1 VTQIGFSVF
10 TEKRIIMTDNRKQG
24 FIKKQGLTQVE
35 LSEIEVLAALCNSYE
50 GLELKLNWN
59 ILRNRPAHETNDF
72 LYYDNRQLVG
82 YLALFSFNSKEAEIG
97 GMVHPDY
104 RRRGIFTTLL
114 SAAKD
119 ECQQRRVPKLL
130 LIVEHASLSGQA
142 FAAWLHPGYDHT
154 EYRMALEE
162 ARIPPVFNTHL
173 HFRRARLEDAP
184 MLAHITAVSF
194 DIDEKEINGY
204 NEHVMDASDRR
215 YYVAT
220 LGDSNTYIGKIDV
233 SLNKHEAVIYGFGV
247 LPQYRGRGYGR
258 QMLMQTIQDILAIG
272 QHHMVLEVAT
282 QNKNAL
288 SLYQS
293 CGFRETGSY
302 DYYSLEV

>member
-1 VTQIGFSVF
+1 
-10 TEKRIIMTDNRKQG
+10 MTDNRKHG
-24 FIKKQGLTQVE
+24 FSKKQGLTQTE
-35 LSEIEVLAALCNSYE
+35 FTEIEALAALCNRYE

-59 ILRNRPAHETNDF
+59 ILRNRPSHETNDF
-72 LYYDNRQLVG
+72 LYYDNGQLVG
-82 YLALFSFNSKEAEIG
+82 YLALFSFNLKEAEIS

-114 SAAKD
+114 SAARD
-119 ECQQRRVPKLL
+119 ECRQRRVPKLL
-130 LIVEHASLSGQA
+130 LIVEHASHSGQA
-142 FAAWLHPGYDHT
+142 FAASLHPGYDHT

-162 ARIPPVFNTHL
+162 ARIPPSFSTQL

-194 DIDEKEINGY
+194 DIDEKEINSY
-204 NEHVMDASDRR
+204 SEQVMDASNRR

-233 SLNKHEAVIYGFGV
+233 SLNKHEAIIYGFGV
-247 LPQYRGRGYGR
+247 LPEYRGCGYGR
-258 QMLMQTIQDILAIG
+258 QMLVQTIQDILATG
-272 QHHMVLEVAT
+272 QHHIVLEVAT
-282 QNKNAL
+282 ENKNAL

-302 DYYSLEV
+302 DYYSLGV

>member
-1 VTQIGFSVF
+1 MI
-10 TEKRIIMTDNRKQG
+10 DNRKQG
-24 FIKKQGLTQVE
+24 LIKKQGLTQIE
-35 LSEIEVLAALCNSYE
+35 FTEIEALAALCDRHE

-59 ILRNRPAHETNDF
+59 ILRNRPLHETNDF
-72 LYYDNRQLVG
+72 LFYENGQLVG
-82 YLALFSFNSKEAEIG
+82 YLALFSFNSKEAEIS
-97 GMVHPDY
+97 GMIHPDY

-119 ECQQRRVPKLL
+119 ECQRRRVPKLL
-130 LIVEHASLSGQA
+130 LIVEHASRSGQVFVA
-142 FAAWLHPGYDHT
+142 SLHPGYDHT

-162 ARIPPVFNTHL
+162 ARMPSVFNTQL

-194 DIDEKEINGY
+194 DMDEKEIDWY
-204 NEHVMDASDRR
+204 TAHVIDASDRR

-220 LGDSNTYIGKIDV
+220 LRDSNTYIGKIDV
-233 SLNKHEAVIYGFGV
+233 SLNKHEASIYGFGV
-247 LPQYRGRGYGR
+247 LPKYRGRGYGR
-258 QMLMQTIQDILAIG
+258 QMLTQTIQEILATG
-272 QHHMVLEVAT
+272 QHHIALEVAT
-282 QNKNAL
+282 ANRNAL

-302 DYYSLEV
+302 DYYSLGV